1 MELHSNNIYVGEVAF
16 SIVKCWCNSH
26 KCHST
31 HTQNVNILLICKT
44 IQPNHCCCNC
54 VVRFVINWKLI
65 RFICI
70 NCILPCVGSISFYF
84 SSFFCNTLGFV
95 KSSCHLVTIYL
106 MNHKFLTFRAEFGLL
121 FGIASIGSMNVIGLP
136 ICRLAQILYVSI

>member
-1 MELHSNNIYVGEVAF
+1 MQLTQMPFNTHTECQHSAYLQNYSTESLLSQLCCTVCNKLKAYKVYLHQLHSSV
-16 SIVKCWCNSH
+16 CWFDF
-26 KCHST
+26 
-31 HTQNVNILLICKT
+31 LL
-44 IQPNHCCCNC
+44 
-54 VVRFVINWKLI
+54 F
-65 RFICI
+65 F
-70 NCILPCVGSISFYF
+70 F
-84 SSFFCNTLGFV
+84 FFCNTLGFV